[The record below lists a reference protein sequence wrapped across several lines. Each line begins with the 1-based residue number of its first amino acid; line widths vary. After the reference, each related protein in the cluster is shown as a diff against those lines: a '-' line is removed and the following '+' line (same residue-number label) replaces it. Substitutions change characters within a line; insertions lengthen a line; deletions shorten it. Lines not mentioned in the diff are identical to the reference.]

1 MHRVHQEGSWRR
13 NSQRTAKRRRGY
25 GEFPS
30 AGGRLNGQEK
40 SLFGSLL
47 MKGQKR
53 AGTKGLMDWLSYCAC
68 ARQAPSGAR
77 RNGPIGVRLVA
88 LWCCVPGSGVGT
100 GGFRFGGLGE
110 WSFVRGRMDGWTD
123 RPGDGRRAALP
134 GRLGPRFLEPR
145 GRWQIGRGALAPL
158 ALFSSQSSRL
168 LSCGSWETDGAGGG
182 GGGRGRART
191 DPAPWIYGLI
201 QGVLFPSQHTTY
213 RG

>member
-1 MHRVHQEGSWRR
+1 ME
-13 NSQRTAKRRRGY
+13 
-25 GEFPS
+25 EFPS

-110 WSFVRGRMDGWTD
+110 WSFVRGRMDGLTD
-123 RPGDGRRAALP
+123 RGTGEGLLCPADSALV
-134 GRLGPRFLEPR
+134 FWSR
-145 GRWQIGRGALAPL
+145 GVGGKSGGALWL
-158 ALFSSQSSRL
+158 
-168 LSCGSWETDGAGGG
+168 
-182 GGGRGRART
+182 
-191 DPAPWIYGLI
+191 
-201 QGVLFPSQHTTY
+201 PSPFFLRSHP
-213 RG
+213 GC